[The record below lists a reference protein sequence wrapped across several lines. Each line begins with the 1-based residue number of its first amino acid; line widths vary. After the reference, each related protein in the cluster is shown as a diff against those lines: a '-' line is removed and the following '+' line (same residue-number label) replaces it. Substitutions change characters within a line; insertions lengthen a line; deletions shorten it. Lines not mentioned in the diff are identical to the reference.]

1 MMLTRKTSF
10 KSLTKTPKGGMRLVI
25 RAQRP
30 CVIRKI
36 DTNLSSTGPKEAV
49 FQATRDLGK
58 KRRLNQLIFRARK
71 RWRAIGGFVKDE
83 EQRGTSNSKR
93 RLTRR
98 CKLYSY
104 FNDSYFEKHV
114 DGSDLSEQNEDDFEE
129 SLAGG
134 LSNRCGK
141 ELQQLMPQGLF
152 PSQVNQGKGQIIP

>member
-10 KSLTKTPKGGMRLVI
+10 KSLTKTPKGSMRLVT

-30 CVIRKI
+30 RVIRKI